1 MIHEI
6 KQLIW
11 LETPKGQGVA
21 KFLIDYGVESDL
33 YWVVFITDTSECW
46 TFANYDVKISNNV
59 TLGRVK

>member
-6 KQLIW
+6 NNLIW

-33 YWVVFITDTSECW
+33 YWVVFITESKECW
-46 TFANYDVKISNNV
+46 TFANYDVRVSNNV
-59 TLGRVK
+59 TLGRE